1 MEPPLLSA
9 GLPGEARAVSG
20 PSPLLRSVLWNSLAG
35 TVAWV
40 P

>member
-9 GLPGEARAVSG
+9 GLPGEARAVLG
-20 PSPLLRSVLWNSLAG
+20 LSPLLRSVLWNSLAG
-35 TVAWV
+35 AMAWV